1 MRTVDVVEAAACQPP
16 ERHAQTDGWRYAAR
30 AAARRLFGVALERRR
45 DRVEQQL
52 ERVEVEPVRALELVR
67 GEARDV
73 LVPVEPL
80 AEAATLLLHVGV
92 TPRTARPT
100 HASSE
105 GNDHPLR
112 KGSVVLRRATEAAA
126 RRLHHGGDHDSG
138 GPPAAATARQL
149 RIGGGPEVRCGGD
162 KPPRQTAMS
171 ARSVCLTLK
180 KI

>member
-1 MRTVDVVEAAACQPP
+1 M
-16 ERHAQTDGWRYAAR
+16 
-30 AAARRLFGVALERRR
+30 
-45 DRVEQQL
+45 
-52 ERVEVEPVRALELVR
+52 
-67 GEARDV
+67 

-80 AEAATLLLHVGV
+80 AETATLLLHVGV
-92 TPRTARPT
+92 TPRTSARPT

-149 RIGGGPEVRCGGD
+149 RIGGPEVRCDGD

-171 ARSVCLTLK
+171 ARSVCLTLEK
-180 KI
+180 PNLEKNE